1 MDPLILALIFVS
13 IALFGVSI
21 FASMLWTQLRGLQ
34 SNWPKR
40 IAELEQREIQLVLQE
55 KSGAAKLEEIAG
67 LTQAAA
73 KEKVVAEAKRS
84 ASKEVTRILE
94 ETEKKAQTKSAEIL
108 TTVMG
113 RMAGPSSR
121 GFSVRVELPSED
133 YKPRLIGREG
143 RNIRA
148 FELVT
153 QTDLIIDETPGHV
166 SLSSVDPERREAA
179 RITLINLLLDGR
191 IHPGRIEEVHAHT
204 LEELPQLLAE
214 ESVKEAEAAGVHGFT
229 GATAKVLGALRLRH
243 SMGQNVWVHSLEA
256 SRLARLLCA
265 ELGDPDVELAARA
278 CLLHDI
284 GKALGPEWPGGHAI
298 AGRDFLKKQGEA
310 PRLLNAVGAHHG
322 EIPAESITAGI
333 VILADALSAAR
344 PGAREFADE
353 KHWQRME
360 DLENLAM
367 SFEGVEKAFVV
378 QAGREVRIIVSPR
391 LIKDEEIRPLAR
403 RVAKEISGRLEY
415 SGGVKV
421 TVIREFRASELS
433 P

>member
-1 MDPLILALIFVS
+1 MYLTIFLSGLAILFALV
-13 IALFGVSI
+13 AVWL
-21 FASMLWTQLRGLQ
+21 AAQLYGLH
-34 SNWPKR
+34 SSWPKR
-40 IAELEQREIQLVLQE
+40 LKEQEE
-55 KSGAAKLEEIAG
+55 KEAALKLKEKEVQAKLEEAAG
-67 LTQAAA
+67 LSLTAA
-73 KEKVVAEAKRS
+73 KERVVAEARRS
-84 ASKEVTRILE
+84 SSKEVARILE
-94 ETEKKAQTKSAEIL
+94 ETEKKAQVKSAEL
-108 TTVMG
+108 LATVMH

-121 GFSVRVELPSED
+121 GFSVRVDLPSED

-153 QTDLIIDETPGHV
+153 QTDLIVDETPGSV
-166 SLSSVDPERREAA
+166 SLSSVDPSRREAA
-179 RITLINLLLDGR
+179 RITLINLMLDGR
-191 IHPGRIEEVHAHT
+191 IHPGRIEEIHQHT
-204 LEELPQLLAE
+204 LEELPLLLAE
-214 ESVKEAEAAGVHGFT
+214 ESVKDAEAAGLIGFSA
-229 GATAKVLGALRLRH
+229 ATAHVMGSLRLRH
-243 SMGQNVWVHSLEA
+243 SLGQNVWSHSLEA

-265 ELGDPDVELAARA
+265 ELGDPDAELAARA
-278 CLLHDI
+278 ALLHDI
-284 GKALGPEWPGGHAI
+284 GKALGPDWPGSHAL

-360 DLENLAM
+360 DLEALAM
-367 SFEGVEKAFVV
+367 SFEGVERAFVV
-378 QAGREVRIIVSPR
+378 QAGRELRVLVAPNRVVDS
-391 LIKDEEIRPLAR
+391 EIRPLAR
-403 RVAKEISGRLEY
+403 KIAKEISGRLEY

-421 TVIREFRASELS
+421 TVIREARASELT